1 MQVSSPVQ
9 SFNRKRRDD
18 VLPEASSQVQ
28 LKTSDMTPSRLT
40 ATSVFW
46 RTRSPADE
54 DTLIAESND
63 LGIFVARPL
72 PSNTK
77 TPLDILKGS
86 PAEHVSLWLRKHG
99 QACLLCGTAR

>member
-1 MQVSSPVQ
+1 MSP
-9 SFNRKRRDD
+9 
-18 VLPEASSQVQ
+18 P
-28 LKTSDMTPSRLT
+28 RLT

-54 DTLIAESND
+54 DTRIAESND

-72 PSNTK
+72 PFNTK
-77 TPLDILKGS
+77 IPLDSLKGS

-99 QACLLCGTAR
+99 QARLLCGTARRS